1 MPVKDIDGGLVWQ
14 NYNPRMFGD
23 RLPADKYVSLPFYF
37 GGSNI
42 PTDLGLSKSQ
52 YSGSG
57 MTCSACRLKSVKKLP
72 IIRK

>member
-1 MPVKDIDGGLVWQ
+1 MPVKDVDAGLIWQ
-14 NYNPRMFGD
+14 NYNPRMFRD
-23 RLPADKYVSLPFYF
+23 RLPADQSVSKPFFF
-37 GGSNI
+37 GGSQI

-72 IIRK
+72 NIRK

>member
-1 MPVKDIDGGLVWQ
+1 MPVKDVDGGLVWQ

-23 RLPADKYVSLPFYF
+23 RLPVDKYVEKPFYF

-42 PTDLGLSKSQ
+42 PTELGMSKSQ

-57 MTCSACRLKSVKKLP
+57 MTCSACRLRSVKKLP
-72 IIRK
+72 SIRK